1 MEHDNESRE
10 KLIASA
16 KKEFLEKGFEKA
28 SLRAISSAAG
38 LTTGAVYFFFKDK
51 NGLFGAVVEEPVQK
65 IMTVIKEHF
74 TADMEVAP
82 EDFRHTSGDHDDF
95 AEGLISALYSD
106 RDAMLILL
114 EKSSGSVY
122 ENIVDKFIEMMEQY
136 NAKLAMNYSAIF
148 PDKQVDE
155 YMLHW
160 LSHVQINAF
169 VHLITHEENPEKA
182 AREIKSVIDMLVESW
197 IAHILTEKE

>member
-28 SLRAISSAAG
+28 SLRSISSAAG
-38 LTTGAVYFFFKDK
+38 LTTGAVYFFFRDK
-51 NGLFGAVVEEPVQK
+51 NGLFGAVVDEPVKK
-65 IMTVIKEHF
+65 IMSVINEHF
-74 TADMEVAP
+74 AADMEVSP
-82 EDFRHTSGDHDDF
+82 EDFTHSSGDHDDF
-95 AEGLISALYSD
+95 ADALISALYSD
-106 RDAMLILL
+106 RDAVLILL
-114 EKSSGSVY
+114 EKASGSVY
-122 ENIVDKFIEMMEQY
+122 ENIVDKFIGMMEQY
-136 NAKLAMNYSAIF
+136 NAKLAENYLVMF
-148 PDKQVDE
+148 PDKRVDE

-169 VHLITHEENPEKA
+169 VHLVTHEKNEEKA
-182 AREIKSVIDMLVESW
+182 AHEIKSVLDMLIESW

>member
-28 SLRAISSAAG
+28 SLRSISSTAG
-38 LTTGAVYFFFKDK
+38 LTTGAVYFFFRDK
-51 NGLFGAVVEEPVQK
+51 NGLFGAVVDEPVQK
-65 IMTVIKEHF
+65 IMGVIKKHF
-74 TADMEVAP
+74 AADMEVSP
-82 EDFRHTSGDHDDF
+82 EDFTHSSGDHDDF
-95 AEGLISALYSD
+95 ADALISALYSD
-106 RDAMLILL
+106 RDAVLILL
-114 EKSSGSVY
+114 EKASGSVY
-122 ENIVDKFIEMMEQY
+122 ENIVDKFIGMMEQY
-136 NAKLAMNYSAIF
+136 NAKLAENYLVMF
-148 PDKQVDE
+148 PDKRVDE

-169 VHLITHEENPEKA
+169 VHLVTHEESEEKA
-182 AREIKSVIDMLVESW
+182 AREIKSVLDMLIESW

>member
-28 SLRAISSAAG
+28 SLRSISSAAG
-38 LTTGAVYFFFKDK
+38 LTTGAVYFFFRDK
-51 NGLFGAVVEEPVQK
+51 NGLFGAVVDEPVQK
-65 IMTVIKEHF
+65 IMGVIKEHF
-74 TADMEVAP
+74 AADMEVSP
-82 EDFRHTSGDHDDF
+82 EDFTHSSGDHDDF
-95 AEGLISALYSD
+95 ADALISALYSD
-106 RDAMLILL
+106 RDAVLILL
-114 EKSSGSVY
+114 EKASGSVY
-122 ENIVDKFIEMMEQY
+122 ENIVDKFIGMMEQY
-136 NAKLAMNYSAIF
+136 NAKLAENYLVMF
-148 PDKQVDE
+148 PDKRVDE

-169 VHLITHEENPEKA
+169 VHLVTHEENEGKA
-182 AREIKSVIDMLVESW
+182 AHEIKSVLDMLIESW